1 MSMLHFKDGTS
12 KHEGLTFDYIN
23 LREYVIFQSVISSHE
38 SESMSRD
45 GCDVDDVFVGD
56 ASKRRRDEKVNY

>member
-1 MSMLHFKDGTS
+1 MKA
-12 KHEGLTFDYIN
+12 LTFEN
-23 LREYVIFQSVISSHE
+23 LKYFIFQSVICSDE

-56 ASKRRRDEKVNY
+56 AASKRRRDEKVN